1 MFGLLESSNEL
12 TTTIDIIN
20 IISNLDVAVFDIEN
34 RLIASTQNYIKKKG
48 KNVHA
53 TSVQEVIRK
62 GTVVVNHPGTMESC
76 NGCRFKDNCPSSIE
90 LLSCI
95 NINSSAVGVIS
106 LTSFNKETHKAVCK
120 SMDKYIELIKNFSH
134 LLSIVISKSTS
145 EAIIQKTGFVNT
157 LINCSKN
164 SVMLIDSNG
173 NILNINENALDFFSS
188 CNFYV
193 QSAYQVLPT
202 KIIVQCLNGIEI
214 HDYHSRIQGLKVS
227 INCNPVINNGKIIG
241 SVIEIIH
248 IEEKARKE
256 EKKEQLEAV
265 DSIIGETKEIK
276 AIKDTIKKVCDSP
289 STVLITGETGTGK
302 GLIAKTIH
310 MQSLR
315 KNKPFVYVNCAA
327 IPNSLFESELFGY
340 DSGAFTGAKKEG
352 KIGKFEL
359 ASGGTIFLD
368 EIGDLSIEMQT
379 KLLGVLQ
386 EYTFE
391 RVGGI
396 NPISIDARVIAA
408 TDSNIDEMIGEG
420 KFRKELFYRL
430 NVIPIESIP
439 LRYRKDDIPLLVE
452 NFITFYN
459 SRLNK
464 HIGGVSEDAMMII
477 KEYHWEGNI
486 RELMNVIEYSMNICD
501 ENVITKESLPRNIIA
516 HYNTRGEG
524 KAKSLLKE
532 SEGKL
537 ILELLEKYG
546 YDVKGKTKAA
556 EELGITLRSLYR
568 KINKLG
574 ISD

>member
-1 MFGLLESSNEL
+1 MFGLLESSEEL
-12 TTTIDIIN
+12 ITAIDIIN
-20 IISNLDVAVFDIEN
+20 IISNLDVAIFDIEN

-48 KNVHA
+48 ENVHA

-62 GTVVVNHPGTMESC
+62 GTVIVNHPGIMESC
-76 NGCRFKDNCPSSIE
+76 NGCRFKNNCPSSIE

-95 NINSSAVGVIS
+95 NISSSAVGVIS
-106 LTSFNKETHKAVCK
+106 LTSFNKETHKVVCK
-120 SMDKYIELIKNFSH
+120 SMDKYIKLIKNFSD
-134 LLSIVISKSTS
+134 LLSMIISKSTS

-164 SVMLIDSNG
+164 SVVLIDING

-193 QSAYQVLPT
+193 QSAYQVFPT
-202 KIIVQCLNGIEI
+202 KIIIQCLNGIEI
-214 HDYHSRIQGLKVS
+214 QDYHTKMQGLKVS
-227 INCNPVINNGKIIG
+227 INCNPVINNGKVIG
-241 SVIEIIH
+241 SVIEIVH
-248 IEEKARKE
+248 IEDKVQKE

-265 DSIIGETKEIK
+265 DDIIGENKEIK
-276 AIKDTIKKVCDSP
+276 YIKDTIKKICDSP
-289 STVLITGETGTGK
+289 SAVLITGETGTGK

-310 MQSLR
+310 MQSIR

-327 IPNSLFESELFGY
+327 IPSSLFESELFGY

-396 NPISIDARVIAA
+396 NPIPIDARVIAA
-408 TDSNIDEMIGEG
+408 TDSHIDDLIREG

-439 LRYRKDDIPLLVE
+439 LRHRKDDIPLLVD

-464 HIGGVSEDAMMII
+464 CIREVSKDAINII

-486 RELMNVIEYSMNICD
+486 RELMNAVEYSMNLCD
-501 ENVITKESLPRNIIA
+501 GNIINIESLPRHIVD
-516 HYNTRGEG
+516 HYKSRGDSNG
-524 KAKSLLKE
+524 KSLLKE
-532 SEGKL
+532 NEGKL
-537 ILELLEKYG
+537 IVELLEKHG
-546 YDVKGKTKAA
+546 YDVRGKKLVS
-556 EELGITLRSLYR
+556 EELGISLRSLYR

-574 ISD
+574 ICD

>member
-1 MFGLLESSNEL
+1 MFGLLESSKEL
-12 TTTIDIIN
+12 STAIDIIN
-20 IISNLDVAVFDIEN
+20 TISNLDVAIFDIEN

-48 KNVHA
+48 ENVHA

-62 GTVVVNHPGTMESC
+62 GTVIVNHPGSMESC
-76 NGCRFKDNCPSSIE
+76 NGCRFKNNCPSSIE

-95 NINSSAVGVIS
+95 NISSSAVGVIS

-120 SMDKYIELIKNFSH
+120 SMDKYIKLIKNFSN
-134 LLSIVISKSTS
+134 LLSMIISKSTS

-164 SVMLIDSNG
+164 SVILIDMDG

-193 QSAYQVLPT
+193 QSAYQVFPT
-202 KIIVQCLNGIEI
+202 KIIIQCLNGIEI
-214 HDYHSRIQGLKVS
+214 QDYHTKMQGLKVS

-241 SVIEIIH
+241 SVIEIVRM
-248 IEEKARKE
+248 EDKVQKE
-256 EKKEQLEAV
+256 ERKEQLEAV
-265 DSIIGETKEIK
+265 DDIVGETKEIK
-276 AIKDTIKKVCDSP
+276 YIKDTIKKICDSP

-310 MQSLR
+310 MQSIR
-315 KNKPFVYVNCAA
+315 KNKPFVYLNCAA
-327 IPNSLFESELFGY
+327 IPTSLFESELFGY

-368 EIGDLSIEMQT
+368 EIGELSIEMQT

-396 NPISIDARVIAA
+396 SSIPIDARVIAA
-408 TDSNIDEMIGEG
+408 TDSHIDDLIREG

-439 LRYRKDDIPLLVE
+439 LRYRKDDIPLLVD

-464 HIGGVSEDAMMII
+464 CIREVSKDAMCII

-486 RELMNVIEYSMNICD
+486 RELMNAVEYSMNVCD
-501 ENVITKESLPRNIIA
+501 GNVINIESLPRHIVD
-516 HYNTRGEG
+516 YYDSRGESNG
-524 KAKSLLKE
+524 KSLLKE
-532 SEGKL
+532 NEGKL
-537 ILELLEKYG
+537 IVELLEKHG
-546 YDVKGKTKAA
+546 YDVKGKKIVS
-556 EELGITLRSLYR
+556 EELGISLRSLYR

-574 ISD
+574 ICD